1 MFTQTDYDK
10 LQQIMAESPEK
21 KELLT
26 RLLSHHRME
35 ISTISHEIRNPL
47 TLVYSNLQFLENEFP
62 ELLPSKHW
70 KNMHQDVEYMK
81 QLLEELSDF
90 NNGDRLSLQSLD
102 TNTFLRSVALSFA
115 TSILDTDIQMT
126 SKIPPALPVIQADP
140 VKLRQLLLN
149 LLTNAKAAVL
159 SPALKNT
166 EQLPSI
172 FLEAHLAEQSLVIEI
187 RDNGCGITS
196 EQRDKIFEPFVTY
209 KKDGTGL
216 GLALARR
223 IATSHG
229 GTLAVSSVPG
239 TFTVFTLSLPVQ

>member
-1 MFTQTDYDK
+1 
-10 LQQIMAESPEK
+10 
-21 KELLT
+21 
-26 RLLSHHRME
+26 
-35 ISTISHEIRNPL
+35 
-47 TLVYSNLQFLENEFP
+47 
-62 ELLPSKHW
+62 
-70 KNMHQDVEYMK
+70 
-81 QLLEELSDF
+81 
-90 NNGDRLSLQSLD
+90 
-102 TNTFLRSVALSFA
+102 
-115 TSILDTDIQMT
+115 MT

-159 SPALKNT
+159 SPALKNP

-172 FLEAHLAEQSLVIEI
+172 FLEARLVIEI

-229 GTLAVSSVPG
+229 GTLTVSSVPG

>member
-21 KELLT
+21 KELLS

-149 LLTNAKAAVL
+149 L
-159 SPALKNT
+159 
-166 EQLPSI
+166 
-172 FLEAHLAEQSLVIEI
+172 
-187 RDNGCGITS
+187 
-196 EQRDKIFEPFVTY
+196 
-209 KKDGTGL
+209 
-216 GLALARR
+216 
-223 IATSHG
+223 
-229 GTLAVSSVPG
+229 
-239 TFTVFTLSLPVQ
+239 

>member
-172 FLEAHLAEQSLVIEI
+172 FLEARLAEQSLVIEI

-229 GTLAVSSVPG
+229 GTLTVSSVPG